1 MDPKTRSVGKGFWI
15 RIALLQLVVVVAVTI
30 GALISLTKCDLH
42 EFQRWGAVVAGLG
55 ALYVF
60 LQYGYD
66 ITLERL
72 RGRLSD
78 EESGKELGFL
88 GPVARRLE
96 RLPSA
101 SPAKPPDAST
111 RAIAPGSNPLFHDKF
126 TADPA
131 PLVVGDR
138 LFTTGVAGRLQ
149 MLDGRSMEWN
159 EMRVRRDPACTVCGA
174 RSS

>member
-88 GPVARRLE
+88 GPVARRLLTE
-96 RLPSA
+96 RNEQQRERWLQVLERRRMIFVA
-101 SPAKPPDAST
+101 F
-111 RAIAPGSNPLFHDKF
+111 IALNVFLGEMIHGF
-126 TADPA
+126 
-131 PLVVGDR
+131 GDR
-138 LFTTGVAGRLQ
+138 LLGVIAWTSSSCAILT
-149 MLDGRSMEWN
+149 LDL
-159 EMRVRRDPACTVCGA
+159 
-174 RSS
+174 